1 VFRRVITARK
11 PSSYPR
17 PQPVGQ
23 SNNSDSHGGVPQ
35 LIATQPGEEN
45 GFSERYLRSA
55 KVAAD
60 ISQEPKLTPPLPQ
73 RVTPPQVVPR
83 PPVTS
88 VTKRFHLSKATSAS
102 LTPHSKKRKR
112 EVAVFVSEDEVKNAG
127 LDTVMDGG
135 RDSKRVTTASDDP
148 ETARPRKRPGVGSA
162 TPTVGT
168 PRKTNVAAPDPE
180 MQDALQQYAMEEFGI
195 TYGQRAVS
203 KVPKSDDILMTEEG
217 DEAEYTY
224 DTYMRHDTSEDT
236 QSHTG
241 TSRGLASVTSV
252 HGPDSATNSY
262 GILVIPDEQEEL
274 FLEVYGEDATSDD
287 EEDWDS
293 EQDDENAENYYAA
306 DYPEDEV
313 ESDDEYGMGAYQKYR
328 THGGGSDD
336 EEFGSED
343 GGDVDEDGID
353 TVRYPWAEQL
363 RASGRVR
370 RDAEYDKSD
379 HDEDDV

>member
-1 VFRRVITARK
+1 MTTARK

-17 PQPVGQ
+17 PQLIAHPD
-23 SNNSDSHGGVPQ
+23 NSGNHGGVPQ

-55 KVAAD
+55 KKAAD
-60 ISQEPKLTPPLPQ
+60 QPQETAPAPSVSQRNT
-73 RVTPPQVVPR
+73 PQVVPR

-102 LTPHSKKRKR
+102 LTPHSNKRKR
-112 EVAVFVSEDEVKNAG
+112 DVAVFVSEDEIKNAG
-127 LDTVMDGG
+127 MDTEADGD
-135 RDSKRVTTASDDP
+135 RQSKRITNAKDEH

-162 TPTVGT
+162 TPTIGT
-168 PRKTNVAAPDPE
+168 PRKTNVVDPDPE

-203 KVPKSDDILMTEEG
+203 KVPKSEDVLMTEDG

-241 TSRGLASVTSV
+241 APRGSAGAAVS
-252 HGPDSATNSY
+252 GPDSATNSY

-328 THGGGSDD
+328 RHGGGSDD

-343 GGDVDEDGID
+343 EADVDEDGID
-353 TVRYPWAEQL
+353 TVRYPWAQQL
-363 RASGRVR
+363 RATGGVR

-379 HDEDDV
+379 QDEDDN

>member
-1 VFRRVITARK
+1 M
-11 PSSYPR
+11 
-17 PQPVGQ
+17 
-23 SNNSDSHGGVPQ
+23 
-35 LIATQPGEEN
+35 
-45 GFSERYLRSA
+45 
-55 KVAAD
+55 
-60 ISQEPKLTPPLPQ
+60 
-73 RVTPPQVVPR
+73 PQVVPR

-102 LTPHSKKRKR
+102 LTPHSNKRKR
-112 EVAVFVSEDEVKNAG
+112 DVAVFVSEEEINDAG
-127 LDTVMDGG
+127 LGTKEGG
-135 RDSKRVTTASDDP
+135 RHSKGATHVTDEHDT
-148 ETARPRKRPGVGSA
+148 TRPRKRPGVGSA
-162 TPTVGT
+162 TPTIGT
-168 PRKTNVAAPDPE
+168 PRKTNVTDPDPE

-203 KVPKSDDILMTEEG
+203 KVPKSDDILMTDDG

-241 TSRGLASVTSV
+241 PPRGLAGGAMSVQ
-252 HGPDSATNSY
+252 GQDSASNNY

-343 GGDVDEDGID
+343 EGDMDEDGID
-353 TVRYPWAEQL
+353 TVRYPWAQQL
-363 RASGRVR
+363 RATGGVR
-370 RDAEYDKSD
+370 RDAEYNKSD
-379 HDEDDV
+379 HAEDES

>member
-1 VFRRVITARK
+1 MP
-11 PSSYPR
+11 PS
-17 PQPVGQ
+17 
-23 SNNSDSHGGVPQ
+23 
-35 LIATQPGEEN
+35 
-45 GFSERYLRSA
+45 
-55 KVAAD
+55 
-60 ISQEPKLTPPLPQ
+60 Q
-73 RVTPPQVVPR
+73 RNTSPQVVSR
-83 PPVTS
+83 PVVTS
-88 VTKRFHLSKATSAS
+88 ATKRFHLSKATSAT
-102 LTPHSKKRKR
+102 LTPHSNKRKR
-112 EVAVFVSEDEVKNAG
+112 EVAVFVSEDEIKNAA
-127 LDTVMDGG
+127 LDTEMDGD
-135 RDSKRVTTASDDP
+135 RDSKRVNSASNDP
-148 ETARPRKRPGVGSA
+148 EPARPRKRPGVGSA

-168 PRKTNVAAPDPE
+168 PRKIEVTIPDPE

-203 KVPKSDDILMTEEG
+203 KVPKSDDILMTEDG

-236 QSHTG
+236 HSHTG
-241 TSRGLASVTSV
+241 TSRGVASAALPV
-252 HGPDSATNSY
+252 HGQDSATNSY
-262 GILVIPDEQEEL
+262 GILVIPDGQEEL

-313 ESDDEYGMGAYQKYR
+313 ESDDEYGVGAYQKYR
-328 THGGGSDD
+328 RHGGGSDD

-363 RASGRVR
+363 RASGGFR
-370 RDAEYDKSD
+370 RDAEYDQSD
-379 HDEDDV
+379 HDEDDN

>member
-1 VFRRVITARK
+1 MAADHSQDTTPALL
-11 PSSYPR
+11 
-17 PQPVGQ
+17 
-23 SNNSDSHGGVPQ
+23 VPQ
-35 LIATQPGEEN
+35 RTT
-45 GFSERYLRSA
+45 S
-55 KVAAD
+55 
-60 ISQEPKLTPPLPQ
+60 
-73 RVTPPQVVPR
+73 QVVPR

-102 LTPHSKKRKR
+102 LTPHSNKRKR
-112 EVAVFVSEDEVKNAG
+112 DVAVFVSEEEITDAG
-127 LDTVMDGG
+127 LSTKESGG
-135 RDSKRVTTASDDP
+135 VSKGATHVTDEHDIT
-148 ETARPRKRPGVGSA
+148 RPRKRPGVGSA
-162 TPTVGT
+162 TPTIET
-168 PRKTNVAAPDPE
+168 PRNTNVVDPDPE

-203 KVPKSDDILMTEEG
+203 KVPKSDDILMTDDG

-241 TSRGLASVTSV
+241 AQRGLAGAAMSVQ
-252 HGPDSATNSY
+252 GQNSATNSY

-328 THGGGSDD
+328 RHGGGSDD

-343 GGDVDEDGID
+343 EGDMDEDGID
-353 TVRYPWAEQL
+353 TVRYPWAQQL
-363 RASGRVR
+363 RATGGVR

-379 HDEDDV
+379 HDEDEN

>member
-1 VFRRVITARK
+1 
-11 PSSYPR
+11 
-17 PQPVGQ
+17 
-23 SNNSDSHGGVPQ
+23 
-35 LIATQPGEEN
+35 
-45 GFSERYLRSA
+45 
-55 KVAAD
+55 
-60 ISQEPKLTPPLPQ
+60 
-73 RVTPPQVVPR
+73 
-83 PPVTS
+83 
-88 VTKRFHLSKATSAS
+88 
-102 LTPHSKKRKR
+102 
-112 EVAVFVSEDEVKNAG
+112 VFVSEDEIKNAG
-127 LDTVMDGG
+127 LDTEMDGD
-135 RDSKRVTTASDDP
+135 RQSKRVPHATDEH

-168 PRKTNVAAPDPE
+168 PRKTNVVDPDPE

-203 KVPKSDDILMTEEG
+203 KMPKSDDILMTEDG

-224 DTYMRHDTSEDT
+224 DTYMRHDTPEDT

-241 TSRGLASVTSV
+241 TSRGLASAAMSA
-252 HGPDSATNSY
+252 HGPDSVTNSY

-328 THGGGSDD
+328 RHGGGSDD
-336 EEFGSED
+336 EEFGSE
-343 GGDVDEDGID
+343 GEGDMDEDGID
-353 TVRYPWAEQL
+353 TVRYPWAQQL
-363 RASGRVR
+363 RAAGGVR

-379 HDEDDV
+379 RDEDDD